1 MTQRKLIFLTVLV
14 TAFAFLF
21 ISLANPRMW
30 PHRYALG
37 LPFVFATVCVSVGV
51 LELENGRFKRRLCNG
66 QAGFASGSPWL
77 CGTTLLW
84 NLSALFLESSVS
96 QSVLVLF
103 STAVCLLTGLSLTI
117 SGYQSL
123 NQGPAFQL
131 QVSKGS
137 DSSLPGASGANSQ
150 TQSNAFGLF
159 ACLIAALA
167 IVQLG
172 LAIHGIVMKQQ
183 KSWATLF
190 FISELGDGRRGEEL
204 RTSLTSFALMMFAFF
219 LNFLTHHQRYTSA
232 SVRLALY
239 GSAVVA
245 GIIGVGLW
253 DLRSPLHFV
262 FVALLSLSAM
272 LAAGSPVP
280 TIQGLRTLFICK
292 WLLRLAFSTYGL
304 LTVWMLWLPE
314 LRVPCI
320 VAQRI
325 AIAAL
330 LLWFLR
336 LWGIVVVDS
345 LPHRRG

>member
-1 MTQRKLIFLTVLV
+1 MTQRKLVFLTVLV

-21 ISLANPRMW
+21 ISLASSRMW

-37 LPFVFATVCVSVGV
+37 LPFVVATFCFFVGL
-51 LELENGRFKRRLCNG
+51 LELENGRFKRSLRTGPAAL
-66 QAGFASGSPWL
+66 ASTSPWL
-77 CGTTLLW
+77 FGTTLAW
-84 NLSALFLESSVS
+84 NLSALFLESSDS
-96 QSVLVLF
+96 QSIFLLL
-103 STAVCLLTGLSLTI
+103 STALCLLTGLSLTI
-117 SGYQSL
+117 SGYQWL

-137 DSSLPGASGANSQ
+137 DSSLSGASGANSQ
-150 TQSNAFGLF
+150 TPLNAFGLF

-204 RTSLTSFALMMFAFF
+204 RTALTSFALMMFAFF
-219 LNFLTHHQRYTSA
+219 LNFLTHHQQYALA

-280 TIQGLRTLFICK
+280 TLQGLRTLLICK
-292 WLLRLAFSTYGL
+292 WLVRLAFFTYGL

-336 LWGIVVVDS
+336 LWGIIVADS